1 MVAMGNESQPD
12 FPRNLMSD
20 SIVKRPVESIFSFS
34 DGQTVFVALDVVA
47 SKDGPISETVLN
59 VPTVTDRLR

>member
-1 MVAMGNESQPD
+1 
-12 FPRNLMSD
+12 MSD